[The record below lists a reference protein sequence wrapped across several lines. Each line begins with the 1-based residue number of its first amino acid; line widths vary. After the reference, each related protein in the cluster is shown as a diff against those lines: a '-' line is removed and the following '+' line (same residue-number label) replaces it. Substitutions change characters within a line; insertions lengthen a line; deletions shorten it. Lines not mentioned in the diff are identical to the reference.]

1 MNQRPCVVAVSGIK
15 NSGKTRLITL
25 LVPELSA
32 RGLRVA
38 VIKHDGHRFEADRP
52 GTDSHAY
59 LAAGAVGT
67 AVFDS
72 EKFQLIRRAQ
82 VDENALLAQFPD
94 VDLVLLEG
102 FKHSSW
108 PKLELLRAGV
118 SEGSVCHPSTRLAYV
133 TNETPPEP
141 GFPVFSPE
149 KPASVAAYL
158 ADFARLGR
166 SYSAI
171 LLAGGKSSRMGCN
184 KAELPFGG
192 KRMIDHQIERLS
204 MLGIDDVIISGY
216 GGIVSDGRTVPDKL
230 PHRGPLGGLA
240 AALPAA
246 ENERC
251 LVLSVDA
258 PLVPPAVLFALMR
271 QHRGG
276 ITVVEHCGQTEPL
289 IGVYDRALS
298 FACEELLASGQGSV
312 KRLFGTAPFSSLH
325 CETETFLLSSC
336 NTNEEYR
343 RIITSTSRAT

>member
-1 MNQRPCVVAVSGIK
+1 MKPRPCVVAVSGVK
-15 NSGKTRLITL
+15 NSGKTRLITR
-25 LVPELSA
+25 LVPELTA

-67 AVFDS
+67 AVFDG

-94 VDLVLLEG
+94 ADLILLEG
-102 FKHSSW
+102 FKHSRW
-108 PKLELLRAGV
+108 PKLELLRSGV
-118 SEGSVCHPSTRLAYV
+118 SEGAVCHSSTRLAFIADSA
-133 TNETPPEP
+133 PPEP

-149 KPASVAAYL
+149 NPASVAAYL
-158 ADFARLGR
+158 ADFARLGKR
-166 SYSAI
+166 YSAI
-171 LLAGGKSSRMGCN
+171 LLAGGRSSRMGSS
-184 KAELPFGG
+184 KAELPFDGR
-192 KRMIDHQIERLS
+192 RMLDHQIERLS

-216 GGIVSDGRTVPDKL
+216 GGAVSGGRTVPDKL

-240 AALPAA
+240 SALPAA
-246 ENERC
+246 ANESC

-276 ITVVEHCGQTEPL
+276 ITVVEHGGQTEPL

-298 FACEELLASGQGSV
+298 SACEELLAGGQGSV
-312 KRLFGTAPFSSLH
+312 KRLFGAAPFTSLH
-325 CETETFLLSSC
+325 CETQALLLSNC
-336 NTNEEYR
+336 NTGEEYR
-343 RIITSTSRAT
+343 RMAQL